1 MPDLHWLC
9 LEPQTLSTRSFHGQA
24 RVRSNALPKPAVAL
38 NSPLRPTWKDEERGY
53 VQAATPTPH
62 RTDGVAQCI
71 AQDLLLAV
79 VQDKHTVHG
88 QLLGAGQVRPGGVV
102 GALLEG
108 DGLAP
113 LVSVDVGGGGAVL
126 LRARH
131 GVLPG
136 RGRRDH
142 CDAAAGEGRQGRVT
156 NGARGLVEGF
166 QTASRS
172 LCPDERLDGT
182 VPKTVYFCATS
193 VSHTVMV
200 LLALVIFPA
209 FSPQGLSVASEATQ
223 NQPRDRVWWKG
234 HTRKSRF
241 T

>member
-1 MPDLHWLC
+1 M
-9 LEPQTLSTRSFHGQA
+9 
-24 RVRSNALPKPAVAL
+24 
-38 NSPLRPTWKDEERGY
+38 
-53 VQAATPTPH
+53 
-62 RTDGVAQCI
+62 
-71 AQDLLLAV
+71 
-79 VQDKHTVHG
+79 
-88 QLLGAGQVRPGGVV
+88 

-142 CDAAAGEGRQGRVT
+142 CDAAAGEGRQGRAT
-156 NGARGLVEGF
+156 KGARGLVKGF
-166 QTASRS
+166 QTAGRS
-172 LCPDERLDGT
+172 LCPDERSDGT
-182 VPKTVYFCATS
+182 VPKTVYFCVGTPCATS

-200 LLALVIFPA
+200 LLALVIFPT

-234 HTRKSRF
+234 HTRESRF